1 MRRPHSVRWRSGAT
15 NRCKRAIFDPSA
27 RRFSAARRRPATR
40 LSGPGF
46 CASEQASLRRLDG
59 YGGARGL
66 ASREIYERPAPPCE
80 SALQRRLPTQSAAAT
95 GRQGSPAAVPAYAR
109 RGPVTQQR
117 ATAVAVNRS
126 TAPAPRPAPPDAA
139 EEAPREDAWH
149 ASASRPRPPRERIYK
164 SKTGW
169 APARPRP
176 PAPASTPSTTC

>member
-1 MRRPHSVRWRSGAT
+1 MDVKLLLAAACTLFTLRQRSTTTETQPWSSG
-15 NRCKRAIFDPSA
+15 F
-27 RRFSAARRRPATR
+27 FSREQTSLGR
-40 LSGPGF
+40 LH
-46 CASEQASLRRLDG
+46 G

-66 ASREIYERPAPPCE
+66 ASHKFCKAACE